1 MKERLIKM
9 KELYNM
15 GISEQTIKAM
25 VELNPGVA
33 DIDDEEIKCI
43 EDILAKVGC
52 SNQQILNIISSNS
65 TFLTRT
71 KDELIELLDYL
82 TKQGFKTLNILF
94 DSNPYILNLELFE
107 IKEYIENRVKNG
119 EALDDVVDDMDSN
132 PYLFCDI

>member
-25 VELNPGVA
+25 VELNPEVA
-33 DIDDEEIKCI
+33 DIADEEIKCI
-43 EDILAKVGC
+43 EDMLAKVGC
-52 SNQQILNIISSNS
+52 SNRQILNIISSNS
-65 TFLTRT
+65 MFLTRT
-71 KDELIELLDYL
+71 KDELIKLLDYL
-82 TKQGFKTLNILF
+82 TRQGFKTLNILF
-94 DSNPYILNLELFE
+94 DSNPYILNLEPFE